1 MAKVLAHDKG
11 VMSVWIIQLIICF
24 VVLAVVVGGIVALI
38 VFFAKRK
45 KQPTVVDQNLNERVK
60 SLEIEVR
67 EIKTKLENLRN
78 D

>member
-1 MAKVLAHDKG
+1 
-11 VMSVWIIQLIICF
+11 MSVTIIGLIIGF

>member
-1 MAKVLAHDKG
+1 
-11 VMSVWIIQLIICF
+11 MSVWIINLIICF

-38 VFFAKRK
+38 VFLAKRK

>member
-1 MAKVLAHDKG
+1 
-11 VMSVWIIQLIICF
+11 MSLSIIGLIIVF
-24 VVLAVVVGGIVALI
+24 GVLAVVVGGIVALI

-60 SLEIEVR
+60 SLEIEVHAM
-67 EIKTKLENLRN
+67 KTKLENLPN

>member
-1 MAKVLAHDKG
+1 MIFSFTAILA
-11 VMSVWIIQLIICF
+11 L
-24 VVLAVVVGGIVALI
+24 VVLAGVVGGIVALI

-45 KQPTVVDQNLNERVK
+45 QQPTVTDQNLNERVK

>member
-1 MAKVLAHDKG
+1 MISIFA
-11 VMSVWIIQLIICF
+11 LIIAF

-45 KQPTVVDQNLNERVK
+45 QQPTVAGQNLNERVK

-67 EIKTKLENLRN
+67 EIKTKLANLKN

>member
-1 MAKVLAHDKG
+1 VHDKG
-11 VMSVWIIQLIICF
+11 VMSVWIIPLIICF

>member
-1 MAKVLAHDKG
+1 L
-11 VMSVWIIQLIICF
+11 S
-24 VVLAVVVGGIVALI
+24 

>member
-1 MAKVLAHDKG
+1 
-11 VMSVWIIQLIICF
+11 MSVTIFGFIICF

>member
-1 MAKVLAHDKG
+1 
-11 VMSVWIIQLIICF
+11 MSVWIIPLIICF

-60 SLEIEVR
+60 SLEIEAR
-67 EIKTKLENLRN
+67 EIKTKLANPKNE
-78 D
+78 